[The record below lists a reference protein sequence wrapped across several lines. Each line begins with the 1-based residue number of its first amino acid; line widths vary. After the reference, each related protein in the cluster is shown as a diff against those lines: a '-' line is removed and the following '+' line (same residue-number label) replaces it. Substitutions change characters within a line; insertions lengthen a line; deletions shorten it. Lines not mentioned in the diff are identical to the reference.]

1 MSQIK
6 RWVLNL
12 GLWPKMAVA
21 ISLGFLA
28 LFVAF
33 LLLGEWALRD
43 NTAHLLN
50 ERLVLTQMAASQIDG
65 LLQEA
70 IAELE
75 QAHRFADFDPLD
87 PDLSVEADALAHA
100 YGQVGIFASG
110 LVFLDRQGRVVLSHP
125 SQLFLLGV
133 DLSSLPHVAQALAH
147 QKATISEPFLDP
159 LHQRPVIAVTVPIWD
174 DDHFSGLLSGLVD
187 LSGTAVE
194 TSLMQTIKLG
204 QTAHAALVDRQGRI
218 LASTFDLPFLSP
230 GEHVSFYRRAMAQGQ
245 PVVETVPFELDLPAE
260 PRNHF
265 HVMAFA
271 PLKNAP
277 WGMVVGGD
285 LDETFAGVQRLQLGL
300 ALLSTVALA
309 GVWTATLIGAR
320 QLVRPMQNLTRAAH
334 RIAQGDLHTPL
345 QTPAAGEIS
354 VMAVALENMRRQ
366 LLANIEALAD
376 WNESLE
382 MRVTE
387 QTEELRHQQALTQ
400 QLLHRAITAQEEE
413 RARLSQ
419 ELHDGIGQMLT
430 AVELSLDRLRKALPA
445 GEANVHERLER
456 ARVLTEQ
463 SLADLRRLIAALR
476 PGILDQL
483 GLVPALDWVS
493 DHTLRPLG
501 VMVTLEAD
509 GQRERLP
516 SEVETILFR
525 IAQEAMSNVARHS
538 QARHLT
544 IRLWHEAGRVHMIL
558 ADDGQGCDLSTLA
571 QAADYGRG
579 LGLAGMQERA
589 SLAGGQVTIDSRPG
603 HGTTLA
609 VVVPVSDHATFG
621 KDAFCFEPQPLIEN
635 AESYGEGVAHG

>member
-1 MSQIK
+1 
-6 RWVLNL
+6 
-12 GLWPKMAVA
+12 MALA

-28 LFVAF
+28 LFAAF

-50 ERLVLTQMAASQIDG
+50 ERLVLTQMAAGQIDG

-70 IAELE
+70 ITELE

-110 LVFLDRQGRVVLSHP
+110 LTFLDRQGRVVLSHP
-125 SQLFLLGV
+125 SRLFLLGV
-133 DLSSLPHVAQALAH
+133 DLSSQPHIAQALTH
-147 QKATISEPFLDP
+147 QTATISEPFLDP

-174 DDHFSGLLSGLVD
+174 GNHFSGLLSGLVD
-187 LSGTAVE
+187 LSGAAVA
-194 TSLMQTIKLG
+194 TSLVQTIKLG

-218 LASTFDLPFLSP
+218 LASTFNLPFLSP
-230 GEHVSFYRRAMAQGQ
+230 GEHASFYRRAMVQGQ

-260 PRNHF
+260 PRDHF

-277 WGMVVGGD
+277 WGVVVGGD

-300 ALLSTVALA
+300 ALLGTVALA
-309 GVWTATLIGAR
+309 GVWTATLGGTR
-320 QLVRPMQNLTRAAH
+320 HLVRPVQNLTRAAH

-345 QTPAAGEIS
+345 QAPAAGEIS
-354 VMAVALENMRRQ
+354 VMADALENMRRQ
-366 LLANIEALAD
+366 LLANIEALAN
-376 WNESLE
+376 WNETLGT
-382 MRVTE
+382 RVTE
-387 QTEELRHQQALTQ
+387 QTEKLRQHQALTQ
-400 QLLHRAITAQEEE
+400 QLLRRAITAQEEE

-430 AVELSLDRLRKALPA
+430 AVELSLDRLTKALPA
-445 GEANVHERLER
+445 GEADAHKRLER
-456 ARVLTEQ
+456 ARILTEQ
-463 SLADLRRLIAALR
+463 TLTDLRRIIAALR

-493 DHTLRPLG
+493 DHTLRSLG
-501 VMVTLEAD
+501 ITVTLEAD
-509 GQRERLP
+509 NQRRRLP
-516 SEVETILFR
+516 GEIETILFR

-538 QARHLT
+538 QARHLA
-544 IRLWHEAGRVHMIL
+544 IRLWRQNGQINMTL
-558 ADDGQGCDLSTLA
+558 ADDGQGCDLSMLA

-579 LGLAGMQERA
+579 LGVAGMQERA

-603 HGTTLA
+603 QGTTVH
-609 VVVPVSDHATFG
+609 VVVPVPDPTPPAEATF
-621 KDAFCFEPQPLIEN
+621 DPEPQRPVQR
-635 AESYGEGVAHG
+635 AESHLAGVAHG

>member
-1 MSQIK
+1 
-6 RWVLNL
+6 
-12 GLWPKMAVA
+12 MALA

-75 QAHRFADFDPLD
+75 QAHRFADFDSVD

-110 LVFLDRQGRVVLSHP
+110 LIFLDRQGRVVLSHP
-125 SQLFLLGV
+125 ARLFLLGD
-133 DLSSLPHVAQALAH
+133 DLSSLPHVAQALT
-147 QKATISEPFLDP
+147 QRKATISEPFLEP

-174 DDHFSGLLSGLVD
+174 DHRFSGLLSGLVD
-187 LSGTAVE
+187 LSGTAIE

-218 LASTFDLPFLSP
+218 LASTFNLPFLSP

-271 PLKNAP
+271 PLKNVP
-277 WGMVVGGD
+277 WGVVVGGD

-300 ALLSTVALA
+300 ALLGTVALA
-309 GVWTATLIGAR
+309 GVWTATMVGAR

-334 RIAQGDLHTPL
+334 RIAQGDLQTPL

-382 MRVTE
+382 TRVAE
-387 QTEELRHQQALTQ
+387 QTEELRQQQVLTQ

-419 ELHDGIGQMLT
+419 ELHDGVGQMLT
-430 AVELSLDRLRKALPA
+430 AVELSLDRLMKALPP
-445 GEANVHERLER
+445 GEASAHERLER

-463 SLADLRRLIAALR
+463 SLTDLRRLIAALR

-501 VMVTLEAD
+501 IMVTLEAD
-509 GQRERLP
+509 DLRQRLP
-516 SEVETILFR
+516 GEIETILFR

-538 QARHLT
+538 QARHLV
-544 IRLWHEAGRVHMIL
+544 IRLWHEAGRINMAL

-571 QAADYGRG
+571 QTADYGRG

-589 SLAGGQVTIDSRPG
+589 SLAGGQVTIDSGPG
-603 HGTTLA
+603 QGTA
-609 VVVPVSDHATFG
+609 VRVVVPVPDPLSLAEDIFG
-621 KDAFCFEPQPLIEN
+621 LEVQPPVQRAENEP
-635 AESYGEGVAHG
+635 GGVALA